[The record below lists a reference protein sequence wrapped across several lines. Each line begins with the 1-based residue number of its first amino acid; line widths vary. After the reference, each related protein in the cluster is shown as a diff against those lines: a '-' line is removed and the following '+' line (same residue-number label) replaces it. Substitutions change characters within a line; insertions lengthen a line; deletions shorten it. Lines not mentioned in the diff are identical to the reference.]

1 MKTVNTIIL
10 SVIGAFCLATSIH
23 ASEFTAGIIDEI
35 RIQEKDLP
43 SNFMFGK
50 IPRFAR
56 PVLKDNPWAMD
67 QKAIRTLAGKIY
79 PGGNYN
85 HISGIHSTI
94 IAEKQHPY
102 GDDIV
107 CYIILYRN
115 SAASKDE
122 QKKLKGYAD
131 MNPLRTLLLQK
142 ENLAVF
148 MFVDDVKNFGR
159 LREMEKIILE
169 RLEKASSSNK

>member
-1 MKTVNTIIL
+1 MKTVNTIII
-10 SVIGAFCLATSIH
+10 SVIGAICLATSIH
-23 ASEFTAGIIDEI
+23 ASEFNTGIIDEI

-43 SNFMFGK
+43 NNFMFGK

-79 PGGNYN
+79 PGGDHNR
-85 HISGIHSTI
+85 ISGIYSTI

-115 SAASKDE
+115 ASAAKEE

-142 ENLAVF
+142 DNLAVF
-148 MFVDDVKNFGR
+148 MFVDDVKNIGR

-169 RLEKASSSNK
+169 RLEKASSSKK